1 MKTKE
6 EKYRD
11 LIVRRKEC
19 RLCDSNKEASM
30 INLSNI
36 IWFNKGKKFDYKH
49 LSPWS
54 EWQGNINSNLIIIG
68 NDWASKEY
76 LERHR
81 EDYEKSSC
89 RDEPTNKKIRKYV
102 QECVKKEMSE
112 PTKNTNN
119 QIFLTQCVLC
129 LKDKNLKSKKDWEQ
143 DETAPRE
150 CFNNCSKLLK
160 DTIELLFPKDYEKRG
175 AIVTLSQ
182 RSTEIV
188 LNLFKE
194 ELEDEI
200 SSLKSMGFDL
210 KKSFGNNEE
219 KMDNLKFTM
228 DNKIL
233 NKLIDWKKEIILYNK
248 IRLFPMQ
255 HPSRDAANRSK
266 REKTNRPKGYWAN
279 VVKEDWKRVGN
290 YLNYTDA

>member
-1 MKTKE
+1 MISKKE
-6 EKYRD
+6 RYCDYVEE
-11 LIVRRKEC
+11 RKNC
-19 RLCDSNKEASM
+19 SLCDNNKIVSM
-30 INLSNI
+30 INISNI
-36 IWFNKGKKFDYKH
+36 FWFNKGKKFDSKY

-68 NDWASKEY
+68 NDWASKKY
-76 LERHR
+76 LEQHK

-89 RDEPTNKKIRKYV
+89 RKEPTNDKIRTYV
-102 QECVKKEMSE
+102 QDCIGKEMSE

-129 LKDKNLKSKKDWEQ
+129 LKDKNKITKEPWEQ

-150 CFNNCSKLLK
+150 CFNNCSELLK
-160 DTIELLFPKDYEKRG
+160 KTIELIFPKEYKERG

-188 LNLFKE
+188 LDLFQK
-194 ELEDEI
+194 ELELNGWI
-200 SSLKSMGFDL
+200 ATLKSIGFDF
-210 KKSFGNNEE
+210 KKSFGKDETKMNNPE
-219 KMDNLKFTM
+219 FTM
-228 DNKIL
+228 NNLTL
-233 NKLIDWKKEIILYNK
+233 NKLIDLKDGIPLYNK

-266 REKTNRPKGYWAN
+266 KEKTKRENGYWAK
-279 VVKEDWKRVGN
+279 VVKEDWKKVGR
-290 YLNYTDA
+290 YLQP